1 MLFADVVMPRSL
13 RQVAISES
21 LIKQIENVLDKHK
34 ATDIVTIAFDPTVG
48 HFADYMVIASGNNPR
63 HVKSL
68 ADKLIRCLKG
78 SLATPIGIEGMAQ
91 CNWVLLDGGDVIIHI
106 FRPEVRAFYKL
117 EKLWSGNGARV
128 MKHAAP
134 PASPAPP

>member
-1 MLFADVVMPRSL
+1 MLFADVIMSRSL
-13 RQVAISES
+13 RQVATSES

-34 ATDIVTIAFDPTVG
+34 AADIVTIALDPTAG
-48 HFADYMVIASGNNPR
+48 HFADYMVIASGSNPR

-68 ADKLIRCLKG
+68 ADKLIRRLKG
-78 SLATPIGIEGMAQ
+78 SLSKPIGIEGMAQ

-128 MKHAAP
+128 LKHTAP
-134 PASPAPP
+134 LASP